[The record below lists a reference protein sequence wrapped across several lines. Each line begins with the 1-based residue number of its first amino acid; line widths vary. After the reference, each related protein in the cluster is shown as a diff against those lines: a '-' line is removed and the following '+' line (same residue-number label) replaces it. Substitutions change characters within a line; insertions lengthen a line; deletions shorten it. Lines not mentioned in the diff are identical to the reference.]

1 MPSRLPRIS
10 ASRLASPS
18 LRPPVEDG
26 FTLIELLTVLVILAV
41 LAAITVGEVFQ
52 YTNRARQSTAQS
64 NLRSSLTAV
73 STYYDDVG
81 SYVGMTATTLR
92 TYDGGL
98 APGITVLSAGPTTFC
113 IRSRQDLV
121 DFFKNGPTAP
131 ITSTPCT

>member
-1 MPSRLPRIS
+1 MPSRLPRNR
-10 ASRLASPS
+10 ASRPESPNLS
-18 LRPPVEDG
+18 PPAEDG

-64 NLRSSLTAV
+64 NLRASLTAV

-92 TYDGGL
+92 SYDGGL
-98 APGITVLSAGPTTFC
+98 APGITVISASPTTYC

-121 DFFKNGPTAP
+121 DFFKNGPSAA

>member
-1 MPSRLPRIS
+1 MPSPFSRIR
-10 ASRLASPS
+10 ASRLESPTLS
-18 LRPPVEDG
+18 PPAENG

-81 SYVGMTATTLR
+81 SYVGMTATSLR
-92 TYDGGL
+92 SYDGGL
-98 APGITVLSAGPTTFC
+98 APGITVISVSPTTYC

-121 DFFKNGPTAP
+121 DYFKNGPTGS

>member
-1 MPSRLPRIS
+1 MSSL
-10 ASRLASPS
+10 LSPT
-18 LRPPVEDG
+18 RATPPEPPTFCPQAENG

-64 NLRSSLTAV
+64 NLRASLTAV

-92 TYDGGL
+92 SYDAGL
-98 APGITVLSAGPTTFC
+98 APGITVISASPTTYC

-121 DFFKNGPTAP
+121 DYFKNGPSGP
-131 ITSTPCT
+131 ITSIPCT